1 MKRAAATFSAF
12 ALALSA
18 AGARADD
25 ATPSAGTTSLI
36 ASKPVVTPIEP
47 SPRDP
52 TRPAFRLYAEY
63 DLPALGIGVVF
74 ASARLV
80 RTQKAWCAPLCDKK
94 DLNAFDRLTA
104 GRWDPAWTNVSNAG
118 IAVVMAAP
126 AIYLLAE
133 EGPLNALNDAVVIGE
148 AALLASATSTIMT
161 VAAGR
166 PRPFLYSEKAPLED
180 RNTVDASMSFI
191 SSHTAISF
199 AIATSTWMAYRR
211 LHPGSRAHWLVLAIG
226 DAAATLVGAARM
238 LAGRHFPTD
247 VISGAIVGTS
257 VGVMVPA
264 LHGAPVQ
271 VVPMA
276 GKEHAGLA
284 VTGFF

>member
-1 MKRAAATFSAF
+1 MKRAAATLSVSAMF

-18 AGARADD
+18 AGARAE
-25 ATPSAGTTSLI
+25 
-36 ASKPVVTPIEP
+36 VTPIEP

-52 TRPAFRLYAEY
+52 SRPAFQLYAEF

-74 ASARLV
+74 AGARLV
-80 RTQKAWCAPLCDKK
+80 RTQKAWCAPRCDEK

-104 GRWDPAWTNVSNAG
+104 GRWDPAWTNVSNIG
-118 IAVVMAAP
+118 IAAVIAAP
-126 AIYLLAE
+126 AIYLLAD

-166 PRPFLYSEKAPLED
+166 PRPFLYGDKAPLED

-199 AIATSTWMAYRR
+199 AVATSTWMTYRR
-211 LHPGSRAHWLVLAIG
+211 LHPRSRAHWLVLAVG
-226 DAAATLVGAARM
+226 DAAATLVGTARM

-247 VISGAIVGTS
+247 VLSGAIVGTS

-271 VVPMA
+271 VVPTA
-276 GKEHAGLA
+276 GKDHAGLA